1 MPINR
6 NALVR
11 FKTIDNCLQNYYRRW
26 TLEDLVEACSDALY
40 EYEGI
45 TKGVSKR
52 SVQAD
57 IQMMRSDKLGYNAPI
72 IVVEKKYYE
81 YEDRK
86 YSITNIPITGTDL
99 NKLSESVEF
108 LKQFKGFSHFREIE
122 GLIQKLEDHVYSRK
136 NNQRPI
142 IDFDRNEDVKGLEF
156 LDIIYQAILQKSALK
171 MSYKTYKAVSAVE
184 HIIQPLLLK
193 EFRNRWY
200 VIAKKHEQAE
210 ILNFALDRIV
220 AIEKLSGYFTEI
232 NDFDP
237 VEYYKNV
244 IGVTVE
250 PKADA
255 EEIKLFFNLKT
266 APYVLTKPIHPS
278 QKLVKEMGNGVIIT
292 LHVQHNFE
300 LEKEI
305 LSFGENVKVLSPANL
320 RRSIAARTL
329 NAADNYTN
337 ELTDKQLRTT
347 ANKIHYKG
355 FSPIQNVYSK
365 KEINLIKHHLE
376 KQKIILTPDDH
387 DSIDLFKKI
396 RVLKEII
403 LNFSFGKILS
413 FFADSYSVTN
423 IRIINGYDTITRINQ
438 QFDSLSLLYCI
449 PLDIDRTIPAFLNT
463 NSIKPDFIPD
473 NDQKE
478 EARNFYL
485 VHGSVL
491 LCKQGLFFTH
501 LNPDLRNKNQIIV
514 IELKL
519 NAKSFDG
526 SLASN

>member
-45 TKGVSKR
+45 KKGVSKR

-72 IVVEKKYYE
+72 IVVDKKFYE

-86 YSITNIPITGTDL
+86 YSIKNIPITGTDL

-108 LKQFKGFSHFREIE
+108 LRQFKGFSHFREIE
-122 GLIQKLEDHVYSRK
+122 GLIQKLEDHVYSKK

-156 LDIIYQAILQKSALK
+156 LDTIYQAILQKSALK
-171 MSYKTYKAVSAVE
+171 MFYKTYRAVTAIE

-200 VIAKKHEQAE
+200 VIAKKYAQTE

-220 AIEKLSGYFTEI
+220 SIEKISGHYAEDY
-232 NDFDP
+232 DFDP

-250 PKADA
+250 TKAEV
-255 EEIKLFFNLKT
+255 EEIKLFINLKT
-266 APYVLTKPIHPS
+266 APYVLTKPIHSS
-278 QKLVKEMGNGVIIT
+278 QKLIKEMGNGVIIS

-305 LSFGENVKVLSPANL
+305 LSFGENVKVLSPSSL

-337 ELTDKQLRTT
+337 ELTDKQLRTS

-355 FSPIQNVYSK
+355 YAPIQNVYSK
-365 KEINLIKHHLE
+365 KDINLIKHHLE
-376 KQKIILTPDDH
+376 KHKITLTSDEH
-387 DSIDLFKKI
+387 DPIKLFNKVRI
-396 RVLKEII
+396 LKETI

-413 FFADSYSVTN
+413 FFTDRYSIKN
-423 IRIINGYDTITRINQ
+423 ISIINGYDAITKSHQPSGSI
-438 QFDSLSLLYCI
+438 SLLYCI
-449 PLDIDRTIPAFLNT
+449 PLDIDRNIPAFLNT
-463 NSIKPDFIPD
+463 NPVKPDHITE
-473 NDQKE
+473 NIQE
-478 EARNFYL
+478 EAQNFYL

-491 LCKQGLFFTH
+491 LCKKELVITH

-514 IELKL
+514 IELILDEK
-519 NAKSFDG
+519 
-526 SLASN
+526 ASA